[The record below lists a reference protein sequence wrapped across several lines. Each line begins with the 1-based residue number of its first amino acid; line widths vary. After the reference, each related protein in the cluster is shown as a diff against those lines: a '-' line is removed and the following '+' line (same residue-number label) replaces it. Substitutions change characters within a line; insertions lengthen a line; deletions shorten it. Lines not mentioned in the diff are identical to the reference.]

1 MFIKIKNI
9 YHAIAKIFSIF
20 DSQTNFMLSSQR
32 IISHLDLDTFF
43 VSVECLKNSSLK
55 GKPLLVG
62 GKSDRAVVAACSY
75 EARKFGVHSAMA
87 MKLARR
93 LCPHATIIQGDFEE
107 YSKYSALVTS
117 VIRDT
122 VPTFEKASIDEF
134 YIDMTGMDKHF
145 GCSKFTHELKDKI
158 TKETGL
164 PLSYGLSA
172 NKLVSKVA
180 TNEAKPNGQLQIP
193 FGNERAFLAPLPVRK
208 MPMIGEKTALTLKS
222 LGIRLIRTIAEM
234 PVNMLES
241 VFGKNGIEL
250 WRKANGIDESPVRPY
265 REQKSISTEE
275 TFENDTID
283 IDMLTA
289 TLIRMTQKIAF
300 ELRSQDRMCSTV
312 SVKMRYANFDT
323 VSKQASLDFTCSDH
337 ILIPKVKELFTKLY
351 DRRLLVRLIG
361 VRFTNIVPGNYQVN
375 LFEDTDE
382 CIRLYKALDSINKQY
397 GGFHIMRASGLKC
410 K

>member
-1 MFIKIKNI
+1 MS
-9 YHAIAKIFSIF
+9 A
-20 DSQTNFMLSSQR
+20 QQR
-32 IISHLDLDTFF
+32 IVSHLDLDTFF
-43 VSVECLKNSSLK
+43 VSVECLKNSRLK
-55 GKPLLVG
+55 GKPLLIG

-93 LCPHATIIQGDFEE
+93 LCPHATVLQGDFEE
-107 YSKYSALVTS
+107 YSKFSTAVTDI
-117 VIRDT
+117 IREE
-122 VPTFEKASIDEF
+122 VPAFEKASIDEF

-145 GCSKFTHELKDKI
+145 GCSKFTRELKSKI
-158 TKETGL
+158 TRETGL

-193 FGNERAFLAPLPVRK
+193 FGNERQFLAPLPVRK
-208 MPMIGEKTALTLKS
+208 MPMIGEKTADTLKS
-222 LGIRLIRTIAEM
+222 LGIRIIRTIAEM

-241 VFGKNGIEL
+241 VFGKNGTEL
-250 WRKANGIDESPVRPY
+250 WRKANGIDDSPVRPY

-283 IDMLTA
+283 VDMLLS
-289 TLIRMTQKIAF
+289 TLVRMTQKIAF
-300 ELRSQDRMCSTV
+300 ELRSQNRMCSTV
-312 SVKMRYANFDT
+312 SIKMRYANFDT
-323 VSKQASLDFTCSDH
+323 VSKQASIDFTCSDH
-337 ILIPKVKELFTKLY
+337 ILIPKVKDLFQRLY

-361 VRFTNIVPGNYQVN
+361 VRFTNLVPGNYQIN

-382 CIRLYKALDSINKQY
+382 YIRLYKTLDEINTRY
-397 GGFHIMRASGLKC
+397 GGLQIMRASSLKH
-410 K
+410 

>member
-1 MFIKIKNI
+1 MS
-9 YHAIAKIFSIF
+9 A
-20 DSQTNFMLSSQR
+20 QQR
-32 IISHLDLDTFF
+32 IVSHLDLDTFF
-43 VSVECLKNSSLK
+43 VSVECLKNSRLK
-55 GKPLLVG
+55 GKPLLIG

-93 LCPHATIIQGDFEE
+93 LCPHATVLQGDFEE
-107 YSKYSALVTS
+107 YSKFSTAVTDI
-117 VIRDT
+117 IREE
-122 VPTFEKASIDEF
+122 VPAFEKASIDEF

-145 GCSKFTHELKDKI
+145 GCSKFTRELKSKI
-158 TKETGL
+158 TRETGL

-193 FGNERAFLAPLPVRK
+193 FGNERQFLAPLPVRK
-208 MPMIGEKTALTLKS
+208 MPMIGEKTADTLKS
-222 LGIRLIRTIAEM
+222 LGIRIIRTIAEM

-241 VFGKNGIEL
+241 VFGKNGTEL
-250 WRKANGIDESPVRPY
+250 WRKANGIDDSPVRPY

-283 IDMLTA
+283 VDMLLS
-289 TLIRMTQKIAF
+289 TLVRLTQKIAF
-300 ELRSQDRMCSTV
+300 ELRSQNRMCSTV
-312 SVKMRYANFDT
+312 SIKMRYANFDT
-323 VSKQASLDFTCSDH
+323 VSKQASIDFTCSDH
-337 ILIPKVKELFTKLY
+337 ILIPKVKDLFQRLY

-361 VRFTNIVPGNYQVN
+361 VRFTNLVPGNYQIN

-382 CIRLYKALDSINKQY
+382 YIRLYKTLDEINTRY
-397 GGFHIMRASGLKC
+397 GGLQIMRASSLKH
-410 K
+410 

>member
-1 MFIKIKNI
+1 M
-9 YHAIAKIFSIF
+9 
-20 DSQTNFMLSSQR
+20 SSSGR
-32 IISHLDLDTFF
+32 IISHMDLDTFF

-93 LCPHATIIQGDFEE
+93 LCPHAIIIQGDFEE
-107 YSKYSALVTS
+107 YSKYSSLVTS
-117 VIRDT
+117 VIKDT

-145 GCSKFTHELKDKI
+145 GCSKFTHELKNKI

-241 VFGKNGIEL
+241 VFGKNGTEL
-250 WRKANGIDESPVRPY
+250 WRKANGIDESPVTPY

-275 TFENDTID
+275 TFENDTIN

-300 ELRSQDRMCSTV
+300 ELRSQNRMCSTV

-337 ILIPKVKELFTKLY
+337 ILIPQVKELFAKLY

-361 VRFTNIVPGNYQVN
+361 VRLTNLVPGNYQVN

-382 CIRLYKALDSINKQY
+382 YIRLYKTLDSINKQY
-397 GGFHIMRASGLKC
+397 GGSQIMRASGLRC

>member
-1 MFIKIKNI
+1 MS
-9 YHAIAKIFSIF
+9 A
-20 DSQTNFMLSSQR
+20 QQR
-32 IISHLDLDTFF
+32 IVSHLDLDTFF
-43 VSVECLKNSSLK
+43 VSVECLKNSRLK
-55 GKPLLVG
+55 GKPLLIG

-93 LCPHATIIQGDFEE
+93 LCPHATVLQGDFEE
-107 YSKYSALVTS
+107 YSKFSTAVTDI
-117 VIRDT
+117 IREE
-122 VPTFEKASIDEF
+122 VPAFEKASIDEF

-145 GCSKFTHELKDKI
+145 GCSKFTRELKSKI
-158 TKETGL
+158 TRETGL

-193 FGNERAFLAPLPVRK
+193 FGNERQFLAPLPVRK
-208 MPMIGEKTALTLKS
+208 MPMIGEKTADTLKS
-222 LGIRLIRTIAEM
+222 LGIRIIRTIAEM

-241 VFGKNGIEL
+241 VFGKNGTEL
-250 WRKANGIDESPVRPY
+250 WRKANGIDDSPVRPY

-283 IDMLTA
+283 VDMLLS
-289 TLIRMTQKIAF
+289 TLVRMTQKIAF
-300 ELRSQDRMCSTV
+300 ELRSQNRMCSTV
-312 SVKMRYANFDT
+312 SIKMRYANFDT
-323 VSKQASLDFTCSDH
+323 VSKQVSIDFTCSDH
-337 ILIPKVKELFTKLY
+337 ILIPKVKDLFQRLY

-361 VRFTNIVPGNYQVN
+361 VRFTNLVPGNYQIN

-382 CIRLYKALDSINKQY
+382 YIRLYKTLDEINTRY
-397 GGFHIMRASGLKC
+397 GGLQIMRASSLKH
-410 K
+410 

>member
-1 MFIKIKNI
+1 MPYTIN
-9 YHAIAKIFSIF
+9 AKYFSIF
-20 DSQTNFMLSSQR
+20 DFSKQFMLTGQR

-43 VSVECLKNSSLK
+43 VSVECLKNSRLK

-93 LCPHATIIQGDFEE
+93 LCPHAIILQGDFEE
-107 YSKYSALVTS
+107 YSKYSSLVTS
-117 VIRDT
+117 IIKEE

-145 GCSKFTHELKDKI
+145 GCSKFSVELKNKI
-158 TKETGL
+158 TRESGL
-164 PLSYGLSA
+164 PLSYALSA

-250 WRKANGIDESPVRPY
+250 WRKANGIDESPVTPY

-283 IDMLTA
+283 IAMLNA
-289 TLIRMTQKIAF
+289 TLVRMTQKIAF
-300 ELRSQDRMCSTV
+300 ELRSQNRMCSTV

-323 VSKQASLDFTCSDH
+323 VSKQSSVDFTCSDH
-337 ILIPKVKELFTKLY
+337 VLIPMVKELFAKLY

-361 VRFTNIVPGNYQVN
+361 VRFTNLVPGNYQVN

-382 CIRLYKALDSINKQY
+382 YIRLYQTLDGINKKY
-397 GGFHIMRASGLKC
+397 GGFNIMRASGLQVKR
-410 K
+410 

>member
-1 MFIKIKNI
+1 MS
-9 YHAIAKIFSIF
+9 A
-20 DSQTNFMLSSQR
+20 QQR
-32 IISHLDLDTFF
+32 IVSHLDLDTFF
-43 VSVECLKNSSLK
+43 VSVECLKNSRLK
-55 GKPLLVG
+55 GKPLLIG

-93 LCPHATIIQGDFEE
+93 LCPHATVLQGDFEE
-107 YSKYSALVTS
+107 YSKFSTAVTDI
-117 VIRDT
+117 IREE
-122 VPTFEKASIDEF
+122 VPAFEKASIDEF

-145 GCSKFTHELKDKI
+145 GCSKFTHELKSKI
-158 TKETGL
+158 TRETGL

-193 FGNERAFLAPLPVRK
+193 FGNERQFLAPLPVRK
-208 MPMIGEKTALTLKS
+208 MPMIGEKTADTLKS
-222 LGIRLIRTIAEM
+222 LGIRIIRTIAEM

-241 VFGKNGIEL
+241 VFGKNGTEL
-250 WRKANGIDESPVRPY
+250 WRKANGIDDSPVRPY

-283 IDMLTA
+283 VDMLLS
-289 TLIRMTQKIAF
+289 TLVRMTQKIAF
-300 ELRSQDRMCSTV
+300 ELRSQNRMCSTV
-312 SVKMRYANFDT
+312 SIKMRYANFDT
-323 VSKQASLDFTCSDH
+323 VSKQASIDFTCSDH
-337 ILIPKVKELFTKLY
+337 ILIPKVKDLFQRLY

-361 VRFTNIVPGNYQVN
+361 VRFTNLVPGNYQIN

-382 CIRLYKALDSINKQY
+382 YIRLYKTLDEINTRY
-397 GGFHIMRASGLKC
+397 GGLQIMRASSLKH
-410 K
+410 